1 MSSGILVYG
10 YGNPGRLDDGLGPA
24 LAAMLEKRNQPG
36 VTVDSNYQ
44 LSVEDAELVSR
55 HKAVVF
61 LDASVNGPEPFG
73 VEKVVPDGNCSF
85 STHSVSPAQ
94 VMGLAEELFDS
105 KAEAFIVGIRGYDY
119 NEFGERLSEKAA
131 DNLQS
136 TFKFLDRVLSAR
148 DLKEL
153 EKLAAPVTPVDS
165 AVREEE
171 NYV

>member
-36 VTVDSNYQ
+36 ITVDSNYQ

-105 KAEAFIVGIRGYDY
+105 KAEAFIVGIRGYDTMSLV
-119 NEFGERLSEKAA
+119 NGCQKKQQIISNRRLSFWTGFCP
-131 DNLQS
+131 QGI
-136 TFKFLDRVLSAR
+136 
-148 DLKEL
+148 
-153 EKLAAPVTPVDS
+153 
-165 AVREEE
+165 
-171 NYV
+171 